1 MAGQNSLGLG
11 FAGHTGI
18 HTDDDDR
25 TPAPHSLVFPN
36 EILTS
41 GAAQFDV
48 IIGTDNS
55 EYQDLMFGHGGDDLF
70 NAYGGT
76 NYIVGGEGADKF
88 VINNLAQETF
98 IIGDHVKSSADN
110 QKWERDEN
118 DNYKTVNDSHGDAVY
133 FNFAWPYVDPVTGD
147 KDPNSYIEQISQNH
161 FKVHH
166 QLDNGE
172 TMCVELYDVEGAY
185 FSDGNGGLEFHA
197 LTMGRPITSADFI
210 DKTPLKGRPVNYE
223 KNEIKFL
230 VEHNDAEYAGATTI
244 SVVTTVK
251 KTVTLPDRSRLEYE
265 EPTVHWKGLASEAS
279 AFEFTDVTV
288 NVINVMDTDLT
299 GAAIIDPVVMGTS
312 GIDLIIGDENDNI
325 IYGGE
330 SDDIIFGGDGE
341 DTIFG
346 EGGDDVLIG
355 GDMDDI
361 LYGDYEFD
369 SDIPDLTLDDKG
381 NVVELPA
388 HLAEGDDVIVGGDG
402 RDEII
407 SGDGNN
413 VVASGDLSA
422 VILNT
427 ELDDDHT
434 FINYDEDD
442 QVPG

>member
-1 MAGQNSLGLG
+1 M
-11 FAGHTGI
+11 
-18 HTDDDDR
+18 
-25 TPAPHSLVFPN
+25 
-36 EILTS
+36 
-41 GAAQFDV
+41 
-48 IIGTDNS
+48 
-55 EYQDLMFGHGGDDLF
+55 
-70 NAYGGT
+70 
-76 NYIVGGEGADKF
+76 
-88 VINNLAQETF
+88 
-98 IIGDHVKSSADN
+98 
-110 QKWERDEN
+110 
-118 DNYKTVNDSHGDAVY
+118 
-133 FNFAWPYVDPVTGD
+133 
-147 KDPNSYIEQISQNH
+147 
-161 FKVHH
+161 
-166 QLDNGE
+166 
-172 TMCVELYDVEGAY
+172 
-185 FSDGNGGLEFHA
+185 
-197 LTMGRPITSADFI
+197 
-210 DKTPLKGRPVNYE
+210 
-223 KNEIKFL
+223 
-230 VEHNDAEYAGATTI
+230 
-244 SVVTTVK
+244 TTVK
-251 KTVTLPDRSRLEYE
+251 KSITLPDRSRLEYE
-265 EPTVHWKGLASEAS
+265 EPLVHWKGLASEAS

-355 GDMDDI
+355 GGMDDI

-381 NVVELPA
+381 NVVELPS
-388 HLAEGDDVIVGGDG
+388 HLAEGDDVIVGGAG
-402 RDEII
+402 RDELV